1 MLVWNP
7 GGGIEWL
14 EGIRKEATNEGVK
27 AGEWLEPREWGYTLP
42 GFVCS
47 EVERGKERK
56 SEERCLNYEF
66 CCLE

>member
-1 MLVWNP
+1 M
-7 GGGIEWL
+7 
-14 EGIRKEATNEGVK
+14 EGSRKEATNEGVK

-42 GFVCS
+42 GFVFS

-66 CCLE
+66 